1 MMTRTSIHYPYAFFK
16 YFSVILFVLSGRA
29 LLCTL
34 YSIQSSAESIY
45 CGHFLRFPIFMTS
58 TEKADI
64 LLMEENA
71 FL

>member
-1 MMTRTSIHYPYAFFK
+1 MMTGTSIHYPYAFFK
-16 YFSVILFVLSGRA
+16 YFSVILFVLSGRV
-29 LLCTL
+29 LLRTL
-34 YSIQSSAESIY
+34 YSVQSSVKSIY
-45 CGHFLRFPIFMTS
+45 RGHFRRFPIFMTS